1 MTHSFPTR
9 RSSDLPAFGH
19 HAGPMKHGR
28 GGHAVDDRT
37 SAARVEAV
45 RIMTSIRRKPAP
57 IVARRRHRQ
66 IVERDAPGGRST
78 GRRHLDI
85 DRSEEHTSELQSIMR
100 ISYTVFRLKKKTRY
114 NRHNRIPQ
122 TYEV

>member
-1 MTHSFPTR
+1 
-9 RSSDLPAFGH
+9 
-19 HAGPMKHGR
+19 MKHGR

-45 RIMTSIRRKPAP
+45 RIMPSIRRKPAP

-85 DRSEEHTSELQSIMR
+85 DPPGLTVGLHSFAAQFRSEEHTSELQSLMR
-100 ISYTVFRLKKKTRY
+100 ISYAVFCLKKKNTQHM
-114 NRHNRIPQ
+114 NTI
-122 TYEV
+122 